1 MSEEY
6 YNNQT
11 KERFLEEREK
21 SYVDIRKIM
30 RPYFNITKYYEEKF
44 DRDCSAF
51 TTREILNMYAS
62 MGTRSWE
69 RLLNMNS
76 QLKYYASWSIREGLV
91 PDNQNHYEELD
102 KNDMYSCLNIGFKN
116 QLVITREELERNLDK
131 FINISDAFLALA
143 VFEGIDG
150 PNHSDFFDL
159 TPDKFIEGKVNLP
172 NNRILTVSKRLT
184 ALAIESAEEY
194 MFYRADGKER
204 KYKQDDPRII
214 KDVNNSSESDS
225 LDKNQQKIYRKLVRI
240 ANEYGKAYSFVGLK
254 NSGRL
259 DMLQRLMKEDG
270 SNNPRET
277 YDKHVNEFNKRYGE
291 LQRIYRWVDEYKP
304 YLENSGE

>member
-1 MSEEY
+1 MNEEY

-11 KERFLEEREK
+11 KQRFLDERER
-21 SYVDIRKIM
+21 SYADIRKIM
-30 RPYFNITKYYEEKF
+30 RPYFNITKNYEEKF

-51 TTREILNMYAS
+51 TRMEILDMYAS

-102 KNDMYSCLNIGFKN
+102 KKDLYSCINIGLKQ
-116 QLVITREELERNLDK
+116 QLVITREKLEGNLNS
-131 FINISDAFLALA
+131 FNNISDAFLVLA

-159 TPDKFIEGKVNLP
+159 TTEQFKDGKVYLP
-172 NNRILTVSKRLT
+172 NNRVITVSNKLT
-184 ALAIESAEEY
+184 ELARESSEEY
-194 MFYRADGKER
+194 TFYRVGGSER
-204 KYKQDDPRII
+204 KYKENDPRII
-214 KDVNNSSESDS
+214 KDVNNSGEIISPEQ
-225 LDKNQQKIYRKLVRI
+225 NQQKIYRKLARVGR
-240 ANEYGKAYSFVGLK
+240 EYGKAYSFVGLK

-259 DMLQRLMKEDG
+259 DMLQRLMKEDD
-270 SNNPRET
+270 STDPRET
-277 YDKHVNEFNKRYGE
+277 YNKHEKEFTERYGE
-291 LQRIYRWVDEYKP
+291 LQRIYRWLEEYKP
-304 YLENSGE
+304 YLESSGE